1 MLDPKLF
8 MDGQGLEQVRLSL
21 ERRGVHFDLDLVRE
35 LSGKRKDLKS
45 RADEMK
51 SRLNRGSKETG
62 RLLKDGNKQEAEKQ
76 KSLMRELSDE
86 INGLDEEIR
95 KLESDLYERVL
106 YIPNIPDESV
116 PFGEDENDNV
126 ESRKWGNPPEFDFP
140 VKDHVE
146 LGESLGILDFAA
158 GSKIAGSRFTLL
170 KGAASRLERALIS
183 FFMDLHTG
191 EHGYTEVM
199 PPFMA
204 NRQSLV
210 GSGNL
215 PKFEEDLFR
224 VVPFDYFLVPT
235 AEVPLTNIFRDDIL
249 FEKDLPLKLCSYT
262 PCFRS
267 EAGAA
272 GKDTRGLIRQH
283 QFNKVE
289 LYKICA
295 PEKSFDELESM
306 TQDAE
311 RVLKLLEL
319 PYRVVL
325 LCTGDMGFSALKTYD
340 LEVWMPGQEKYRE
353 ISSCSNC
360 GDFQARRSNLRYR
373 PAAWKKG
380 TSPVHTMNGSG
391 LAAGRTLVAILEN
404 YQQKD
409 GSIKVPEVLREYMK
423 ADVIR

>member
-1 MLDPKLF
+1 
-8 MDGQGLEQVRLSL
+8 MDDKGLQEVARSIADRNM
-21 ERRGVHFDLDLVRE
+21 EFDLEPVRE
-35 LSGKRKDLKS
+35 LSVNRKELKVK
-45 RADEMK
+45 ADEMK
-51 SRLNRGSKETG
+51 SRLNQGSKEIG
-62 RLLKDGNKQEAEKQ
+62 RLMKEGRKEEAEKQ
-76 KSLMRELSDE
+76 KARMKEISDE
-86 INGLDEEIR
+86 IAGLDE
-95 KLESDLYERVL
+95 KLREMESDLESRAL
-106 YIPNIPDESV
+106 YVPNLPDESV
-116 PFGEDENDNV
+116 PRGKDENDN
-126 ESRKWGNPPEFDFP
+126 EEIRRWGGPPVFDFP

-146 LGESLGILDFAA
+146 IGESLGILDFGR
-158 GSKIAGSRFTLL
+158 GSKITGSRFTLL

-183 FFMDLHTG
+183 FFIDLHTS

-204 NRQSLV
+204 NRDSLV

-224 VVPFDYFLVPT
+224 VTPFDYYLVPT
-235 AEVPLTNIFRDDIL
+235 AEVPLTSIYRDDIL
-249 FEKDLPLKLCSYT
+249 VENDLPVKFCSYT

-289 LYKICA
+289 LYKLCT
-295 PEKSFDELESM
+295 PENSPQEHEAL
-306 TQDAE
+306 TADAE
-311 RVLKLLEL
+311 RVLQILGL

-325 LCTGDMGFSALKTYD
+325 LCTGDMGFSAAKTYD
-340 LEVWMPGQEKYRE
+340 LEVWLPGQEKYRE

-373 PAAWKKG
+373 PEGWKKG
-380 TSPVHTMNGSG
+380 TSLAHTMNGSG
-391 LAAGRTLVAILEN
+391 LAVGRALVAILEN

-409 GSIKVPEVLREYMK
+409 GSVVVPEALRDYMK
-423 ADVIR
+423 TDVVR